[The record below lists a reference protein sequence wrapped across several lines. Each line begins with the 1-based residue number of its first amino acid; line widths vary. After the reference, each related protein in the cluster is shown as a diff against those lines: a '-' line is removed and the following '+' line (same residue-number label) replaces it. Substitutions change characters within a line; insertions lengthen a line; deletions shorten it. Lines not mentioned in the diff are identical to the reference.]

1 MKFNWS
7 YSWIILFI
15 ISIILNI
22 ISISIT
28 SQEDLLHSH
37 NINLVNSLQF
47 INTFISLIGL
57 CIFIY
62 WLIKFNNTKILMYL
76 WIIML
81 IITISLGLIFINGG
95 LKPSIIADFSIISS
109 QTTIIFLGALITFLI
124 KKR

>member
-1 MKFNWS
+1 MKLNWS

-22 ISISIT
+22 ISFTIN
-28 SQEDLLHSH
+28 SQENLLNPN

-47 INTFISLIGL
+47 INSFISLIGF

-62 WLIKFNNTKILMYL
+62 WLVKFNNIKVLMYL

-81 IITISLGLIFINGG
+81 IVTISLGLIFINGG
-95 LKPSIIADFSIISS
+95 LKPSITADLSIIFS
-109 QTTIIFLGALITFLI
+109 QTITIFLGTLITFLI
-124 KKR
+124 KKK